1 MSTITPFVWVEG
13 SIGQPRLGAAGHL
26 PLPFGGE
33 WTLLVPEGG
42 LRAGLRALLRTFCLR
57 EETIWSMCHWASTRP
72 GQLSAAPAASGQLCV
87 TALNERVPAASSA
100 VRVAPDLP
108 AVQQSFANR
117 SATRAASL
125 CAIGGVAI
133 LACIGI
139 AYLSH
144 QHAKRDTAAMPQP
157 GLAKGGRISAPLQV
171 PRHGDTSQ
179 ATAQKLVPTA
189 SQPRLEE
196 TDHTRHGLRETK
208 HARRHI
214 AHASAT
220 RAVKNRQH
228 AGHAVSSVT
237 SHRLTHASHTHRS
250 LARASAAGNYS
261 PFAPARLGHDEYA
274 TITMPTD
281 ARASHETLAPPP
293 ARRDNVSDTEWMNHI
308 SQRRVTEVPDEFSK

>member
-72 GQLSAAPAASGQLCV
+72 GQPSAALAASGQLCV
-87 TALNERVPAASSA
+87 TALDERVPAASSA

-108 AVQQSFANR
+108 AVHQSFANR
-117 SATRAASL
+117 SAMRAASL

-171 PRHGDTSQ
+171 PRTWRHQPGHRTKIRANGF
-179 ATAQKLVPTA
+179 ATAPGRNRPHTSRLARNETRTTA
-189 SQPRLEE
+189 YRSYIRY
-196 TDHTRHGLRETK
+196 
-208 HARRHI
+208 
-214 AHASAT
+214 
-220 RAVKNRQH
+220 
-228 AGHAVSSVT
+228 AGCEKQAACRSRSIVGHVT
-237 SHRLTHASHTHRS
+237 STHPCKPHAPVVGAGIGSRQL
-250 LARASAAGNYS
+250 LAIRARQTG
-261 PFAPARLGHDEYA
+261 PR
-274 TITMPTD
+274 
-281 ARASHETLAPPP
+281 
-293 ARRDNVSDTEWMNHI
+293 
-308 SQRRVTEVPDEFSK
+308 